1 MGTNTSLSPLYAWSR
16 RGERARCSVPRNRDK
31 NLTLLA
37 SMTLEGVGPCLA
49 LVGST
54 TKEVFKT
61 YIELVLA
68 PTLLPGRVVVL
79 DNLAAHKG
87 ERVRELI

>member
-1 MGTNTSLSPLYAWSR
+1 MGANTSLSPLYAWSR

-31 NLTLLA
+31 NFTLLA
-37 SMTLEGVGPCLA
+37 SMMLEVMGPCLA
-49 LVGST
+49 LVVST

-68 PTLLPGRVVVL
+68 PTLLPSQVMVL
-79 DNLAAHKG
+79 DSLAAHKG